1 MLIFEDK
8 KTQENLSGGGSCA
21 HKDNTGMYRVQES

>member
-21 HKDNTGMYRVQES
+21 HKDNIGMHRMSAT

>member
-1 MLIFEDK
+1 MLFFERE

-21 HKDNTGMYRVQES
+21 HKDNIGMYRMSAT

>member
-1 MLIFEDK
+1 MLIFERG

-21 HKDNTGMYRVQES
+21 HKDNIGMYRMSAT